1 MKVTKVII
9 NNMHNVTSATYDLG
23 NINYATGPN
32 GAGKSTVL
40 QAIQLALL
48 GYIPGYPKKNS
59 DIMKHSNNGMMSVEI
74 QFDNGYMIRR
84 TYTRKKTTVSCD
96 VITIPED
103 LDVASLTSQLSNIT
117 FDFGSFL
124 SKSANE
130 QKKWFISFLSKAFES
145 STNTVDIDE
154 ELNNTLEAL
163 GVETDVHIRN
173 NVRQYLDVESCEDG
187 LQYVKDI
194 ESSIKEGLSYEKG
207 VQQSLQNTLNT
218 LVLYED
224 VSSMK
229 EEDIINELDIL
240 RDRKSQLSEIQKE
253 VMAYEYSCKQ
263 LQQFSNL
270 ADTLEL
276 DKQYSIL
283 KEQESELKNN
293 IDRLNADIQ
302 QVVSAQATLRE
313 ECDEFKSSKLTT
325 IECDI
330 QNIRSLANG
339 SGMCP
344 YSKKMCDDVKI
355 YIEEASKK
363 LDELKDTYTKNKQEY
378 ENMIQSLKSMAED
391 ESHSR
396 TTLND
401 VMSKLSAVKNDMN
414 AISLQYQ
421 ARDNQKRNL
430 PKKPESNMT
439 YEEVSNQISFV
450 ADQIEIANI
459 NLGKIQSNA
468 KYNELKEKID
478 KDMTICDFTVKA
490 LNSLKT
496 RFGSNGL
503 QQEVMERPFEKLID
517 SITTYLQKTFG
528 TKSIKAY
535 FELSE
540 KSNSFEFGFIRNDA
554 KVPFEVLSSGE
565 KCVYMLALQ
574 SSLVDKSEDLKLIIL
589 DDVFDH
595 VDTHNIERCIK
606 AAKKFKNIQ
615 YVFATFNEIENMEDV
630 NVLNIGK

>member
-302 QVVSAQATLRE
+302 QVVSAQATLRD

-363 LDELKDTYTKNKQEY
+363 LDELKDIYTKNKQEY
-378 ENMIQSLKSMAED
+378 ENMIQSLKSMSED

-396 TTLND
+396 TTLNNM
-401 VMSKLSAVKNDMN
+401 MSKLSAVKNDMN

-430 PKKPESNMT
+430 PKKPESN
-439 YEEVSNQISFV
+439 
-450 ADQIEIANI
+450 
-459 NLGKIQSNA
+459 KIGRA
-468 KYNELKEKID
+468 
-478 KDMTICDFTVKA
+478 
-490 LNSLKT
+490 
-496 RFGSNGL
+496 
-503 QQEVMERPFEKLID
+503 
-517 SITTYLQKTFG
+517 
-528 TKSIKAY
+528 
-535 FELSE
+535 
-540 KSNSFEFGFIRNDA
+540 
-554 KVPFEVLSSGE
+554 
-565 KCVYMLALQ
+565 
-574 SSLVDKSEDLKLIIL
+574 
-589 DDVFDH
+589 H
-595 VDTHNIERCIK
+595 V
-606 AAKKFKNIQ
+606 
-615 YVFATFNEIENMEDV
+615 
-630 NVLNIGK
+630 

>member
-1 MKVTKVII
+1 M
-9 NNMHNVTSATYDLG
+9 
-23 NINYATGPN
+23 
-32 GAGKSTVL
+32 
-40 QAIQLALL
+40 
-48 GYIPGYPKKNS
+48 
-59 DIMKHSNNGMMSVEI
+59 
-74 QFDNGYMIRR
+74 
-84 TYTRKKTTVSCD
+84 
-96 VITIPED
+96 
-103 LDVASLTSQLSNIT
+103 
-117 FDFGSFL
+117 

-163 GVETDVHIRN
+163 GIETDVHIRN

-207 VQQSLQNTLNT
+207 VHQSLQNTLNT

-276 DKQYSIL
+276 DKQYSVL

-302 QVVSAQATLRE
+302 QVVSAQATLRD

-344 YSKKMCDDVKI
+344 YSKKMCDDVKV

-363 LDELKDTYTKNKQEY
+363 LDELKDIYTKNKQEY
-378 ENMIQSLKSMAED
+378 ESMIQSLKSMAED

-396 TTLND
+396 TTLKD
-401 VMSKLSAVKNDMN
+401 MTSKLSSVKNDMY

-490 LNSLKT
+490 LNSLQT

-574 SSLVDKSEDLKLIIL
+574 SSLIDKSTDLKLIIL

>member
-59 DIMKHSNNGMMSVEI
+59 DIMKHSNNGIMSVEI

-84 TYTRKKTTVSCD
+84 TYTRKKTAVSCD

-103 LDVASLTSQLSNIT
+103 LDVARLTAQLSTIT
-117 FDFGSFL
+117 FDFSSFL

-130 QKKWFISFLSKAFES
+130 QKKWFISFLSHAFES
-145 STNTVDIDE
+145 SDTSVDINK
-154 ELNNTLEAL
+154 ELNEALKAL
-163 GVETDVHIRN
+163 GVENDVEIHK
-173 NVRQYLDVESCEDG
+173 NVRKYIDVEHSDDT
-187 LQYVKDI
+187 LQYVKDV
-194 ESSIKEGLSYEKG
+194 EASIKEGLSYEKG

-218 LVLYED
+218 LVLYDD
-224 VSSMK
+224 VSAIN
-229 EEDIINELDIL
+229 EEDITSELTSL
-240 RDRKSQLSEIQKE
+240 RARKSQLLDIQKSA
-253 VMAYEYSCKQ
+253 MAYEYAYKQ
-263 LQQFSNL
+263 LSQFDDL
-270 ADTLEL
+270 ADKLEDDENYKDWKRRENDL
-276 DKQYSIL
+276 DMCIANLNREIKQL
-283 KEQESELKNN
+283 VEDREVLERACGKFTFDKLVPVESE
-293 IDRLNADIQ
+293 
-302 QVVSAQATLRE
+302 
-313 ECDEFKSSKLTT
+313 
-325 IECDI
+325 IES
-330 QNIRSLANG
+330 IRNLANG

-344 YSKKMCDDVKI
+344 YSKKMCEEVKV
-355 YIEEASKK
+355 YIEDASSRLEELNNSHTQLK
-363 LDELKDTYTKNKQEY
+363 LEHEDMLSKIK
-378 ENMIQSLKSMAED
+378 LKSDTE
-391 ESHSR
+391 
-396 TTLND
+396 TC
-401 VMSKLSAVKNDMN
+401 
-414 AISLQYQ
+414 
-421 ARDNQKRNL
+421 KRNELNSQMSAIASLRNNMHKVESRYSDRDARKSDL
-430 PKKPESNMT
+430 PKQPESGMT
-439 YEEVSNQISFV
+439 YEEASNQIAFV
-450 ADQIEIANI
+450 TQQIEIANI

-468 KYNELKEKID
+468 KYDELKSKID
-478 KDMTICDFTVKA
+478 KDMTISEFTVKA
-490 LNSLKT
+490 LSSLQT

-503 QQEVMERPFEKLID
+503 QQEVLERPFEQLID

-540 KSNSFEFGFIRNDA
+540 KSNSFEFGFVRNGA

-595 VDTHNIERCIK
+595 VDTYNIERCIK

-615 YVFATFNEIENMEDV
+615 YVFATFNEIENMEDI

>member
-59 DIMKHSNNGMMSVEI
+59 DIMKHSNSGMMSVEI

-96 VITIPED
+96 VITIPEN

-163 GVETDVHIRN
+163 GVETDVSIRN

-253 VMAYEYSCKQ
+253 VMAYEYSYKQ

-276 DKQYSIL
+276 DKQYSVL

-293 IDRLNADIQ
+293 IDRLNVDIQ

-325 IECDI
+325 IEYDM

-363 LDELKDTYTKNKQEY
+363 LDELKDIYTKNKQEY
-378 ENMIQSLKSMAED
+378 ESMIQSLKSMAED

-421 ARDNQKRNL
+421 ARDDQKRNL
-430 PKKPESNMT
+430 PKKPETNMT

-450 ADQIEIANI
+450 SEQIEIANI

-478 KDMTICDFTVKA
+478 EDMTICDFTVKA
-490 LNSLKT
+490 LNSLQT

-503 QQEVMERPFEKLID
+503 QQEVMERPFEQLIG

-528 TKSIKAY
+528 TKSIEAY

-595 VDTHNIERCIK
+595 VDTNNIERCIK

-615 YVFATFNEIENMEDV
+615 YVFATFNEIENTEGV